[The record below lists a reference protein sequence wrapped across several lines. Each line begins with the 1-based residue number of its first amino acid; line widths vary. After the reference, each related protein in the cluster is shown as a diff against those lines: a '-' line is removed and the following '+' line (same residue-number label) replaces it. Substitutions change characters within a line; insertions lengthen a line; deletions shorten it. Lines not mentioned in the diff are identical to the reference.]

1 MKLLCEKVKK
11 LLKNG
16 FFHVF
21 GSSVLNKIISFLSS
35 VVLVRIL
42 TKSEYGV
49 FTYAWNIYSI
59 VLLFNGM
66 GMESAILQLC
76 SERSGDENY
85 AQRVCNFGTRFGVLF
100 NVLLTVVMVG
110 IALLAPLTIEKSR
123 NLLLLLCLLPMI
135 QLLFNLSTSY
145 LRSQKRNQDFS
156 VLSTVNTALVFFVSV
171 GAALAFREK
180 GMVFGYYIAYA
191 CSALIGA
198 FKMRIRLF
206 SRTKPLEQQDKK
218 ALLSIGAVS
227 MCNNGL
233 SQLLY
238 LLGVFILG
246 IVVADE
252 TVLASYKTATLIPT
266 ALNFI
271 PSALV
276 IYLYPYFAEH
286 RDDGD
291 WCMKRY
297 KQVLV
302 GLGTLNAVIS
312 LVLVI
317 GAPLIIK
324 ILFGLQYLDAVPV
337 FRVLA
342 INFFVSGTFQ
352 VLAGNLLVTQRKLQY
367 NLLVALISGV
377 INIVTNL
384 LFVQWWGSMGAA
396 IATIVVVL
404 IASALNVS
412 YLVHI
417 FAQKSNNKK
426 SS

>member
-16 FFHVF
+16 FLHVF

-76 SERSGDENY
+76 SERSGDESY
-85 AQRVCNFGTRFGVLF
+85 AQRVCNYGTRFGVLF
-100 NVLLTVVMVG
+100 NVLLTVVMLG
-110 IALLAPLTIEKSR
+110 IALFAPLTIEKSR
-123 NLLLLLCLLPMI
+123 SLLALLCLLPMI

-206 SRTKPLEQQDKK
+206 GRTESLEHQDKK

-276 IYLYPYFAEH
+276 IYLYPYFAE
-286 RDDGD
+286 RRNDGA
-291 WCMKRY
+291 WCLKKY
-297 KQVLV
+297 KQVVL
-302 GLGTLNAVIS
+302 GLGTMNALIS
-312 LVLVI
+312 LVLIVC
-317 GAPLIIK
+317 APLIVK
-324 ILFGLQYLDAVPV
+324 MMFGEQYLDCVPA
-337 FRVLA
+337 FRVLSL
-342 INFFVSGTFQ
+342 NYFLSGTFQ
-352 VLAGNLLVTQRKLQY
+352 ILAGNLLVTQRKLKY
-367 NLLVALISGV
+367 NLMVAIFSGT
-377 INIVTNL
+377 INIAANL
-384 LFVQWWGSMGAA
+384 LLIPHLGSIGAA
-396 IATIVVVL
+396 FASVCVVVV
-404 IASALNVS
+404 ASAMNTT
-412 YLVHI
+412 YLIYTFKKKV
-417 FAQKSNNKK
+417 NN
-426 SS
+426 